1 MENKKTAGK
10 QWTNGLKEDYGLPS
24 RHDKRW
30 YFDFE
35 FNYNML
41 RTKCLGD
48 QISSCFSVQEG
59 SGMQCYAPP
68 GSAHHK
74 TFGDGEA
81 YSLFRN
87 LVRSATFAHSMSTRA
102 STVSTRKTQTIR
114 RIVIQFQTI

>member
-68 GSAHHK
+68 GLLSEVAISSSQN
-74 TFGDGEA
+74 FWRWR
-81 YSLFRN
+81 SLF
-87 LVRSATFAHSMSTRA
+87 VVPKPSTQCNFCA
-102 STVSTRKTQTIR
+102 
-114 RIVIQFQTI
+114 